1 MQITQESQK
10 LIRAGIEAARNRNL
24 ETAEYYL
31 LQALEL
37 EPGARTYSALGWFYG
52 QIQTDS
58 KKAENFLYRAVL
70 CDAACADYSIELG
83 IYLYRNHRLPE
94 AARWLFRSLRC
105 KHGNHRYLALY
116 HLALVYCIWNR
127 PERCLRYL
135 HLTLRMKPDFAPAKN
150 LLEKLKLKG

>member
-1 MQITQESQK
+1 MHLTEESQR
-10 LIRAGIEAARNRNL
+10 LIQAGISKVKDEEPEA
-24 ETAEYYL
+24 AEYYL

-52 QIQTDS
+52 QVAVNHS
-58 KKAENFLYRAVL
+58 KAENYLYRAVL
-70 CDAACADYSIELG
+70 CDPSCADYSIELG
-83 IYLYRNHRLPE
+83 IYLYRTNRLPE
-94 AARWLFRSLRC
+94 SAKWLFRSMRC
-105 KHGNHRYLALY
+105 RSGNHRYLALY
-116 HLALVYCIWNR
+116 HLALIYCIWNR